1 MTIILLWIA
10 VAILVIVGT
19 AGTLLPL
26 LPGVPLVFLGL
37 LLGAWIDDFTKVGLW
52 PLLLCGALAAIALA
66 VDFFA
71 SVEGARRFG
80 AGRLAVIGAGTGLA
94 VGLFFGLPGMIV
106 GPFAGAALGQ
116 LAAGGTV
123 KSAGRAGA
131 GTLAG
136 LVLGSAAKFV
146 LALAMVVV
154 FLGALAA

>member
-1 MTIILLWIA
+1 MTDVLLWITA
-10 VAILVIVGT
+10 AGLVITGL

-37 LLGAWIDDFTKVGLW
+37 LLGAWIDGFAKVGLW
-52 PLLLCGALAAIALA
+52 PLLLCGALAAVALA

-80 AGRLAVIGAGTGLA
+80 AGRLALIGAGAWLA
-94 VGLFFGLPGMIV
+94 PGLFFGLPGMVV

-116 LAAGGTV
+116 IAGGGSV
-123 KSAGRAGA
+123 KSAGRAGL

-146 LALAMVVV
+146 LSLAMVVV
-154 FLGALAA
+154 FAAALVS